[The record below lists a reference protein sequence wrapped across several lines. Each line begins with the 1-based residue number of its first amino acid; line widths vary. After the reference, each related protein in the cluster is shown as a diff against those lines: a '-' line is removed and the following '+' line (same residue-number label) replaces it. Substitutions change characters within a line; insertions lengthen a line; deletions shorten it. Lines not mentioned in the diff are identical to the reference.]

1 LTQGAVNLASRPFA
15 NTRPLRRVAVALW
28 VVGAALAVVAGTL
41 YWRSFFGIVGG
52 REKMATVDR
61 ALAEE
66 RRRLAE
72 AEDALAAID
81 LRRQNVEA
89 EYLQARLRERTFPWS
104 DLFEHLAGV
113 LPRKVRLVSLSPQAG
128 DSARERRGTSGTA
141 AVLRSRRGSSVG
153 SGSRVNLQMTG
164 VAANDEA
171 LTDLLDRLFA
181 SQWFANPSLPNERR
195 DSGQI
200 GFSLGV
206 TYLPKGRA
214 AAAAEAAAAR
224 REAEIRAAAT
234 PPPRAK
240 PAPRRSGDEL

>member
-1 LTQGAVNLASRPFA
+1 MAVNLASRPFA
-15 NTRPLRRVAVALW
+15 NTRPLRRVAVLLW
-28 VVGAALAVVAGTL
+28 IVGAALAAVAGAL
-41 YWRSFFGIVGG
+41 YWRSFFGIEGG
-52 REKMATVDR
+52 REKIAAVDR
-61 ALAEE
+61 SLAEE

-72 AEDALAAID
+72 AETALAGMD

-128 DSARERRGTSGTA
+128 DERRERSNTGAA
-141 AVLRSRRGSSVG
+141 AVLRSRRPTSVA
-153 SGSRVNLQMTG
+153 SGSRVHLQMTG

-181 SQWFANPSLPNERR
+181 SQWFANPSLPSERR

-200 GFSLGV
+200 GFALGV

-224 REAEIRAAAT
+224 REAASRAAAT
-234 PPPRAK
+234 PPPRARS
-240 PAPRRSGDEL
+240 ARRSSGDEL